1 MNLLPGF
8 TGGRWLCFVTKTKK
22 FSMKTRGFVRRHC
35 IGTLFFS
42 SLIGFFVAP
51 VSALSDLIVQNL
63 AVNPASGLPGAA
75 ITVTFRI
82 YNQGAGTA
90 NASTTRIR
98 YSEDSS
104 LATSDPLLSEF
115 ATTSIAAGS
124 YVDVTKALNI
134 PTSGATA
141 GSRYIGVTLDVN
153 STANQSNESNDQ
165 GLTGFTVT
173 SPPTYSDLIV
183 QNLAVSPTS
192 GLPGA
197 GITVTFRIY
206 NQGAGT
212 ANASTTRIRYS
223 EDSSLTTSDP
233 LLSEFATASMAA
245 GSYIDVSKPL
255 YIPTS
260 GATAGSRY
268 IGATVDVNN
277 VANQSNVSNDQAL
290 TGFTVTFPPSQP
302 DLIPQSLSISP
313 NPITAGNALI
323 VNYMV
328 RKQGVGSAAQT
339 STKVRIVDA
348 SNILV
353 VEQIYTTIALAAG
366 ASTNESRSITIPS
379 GAANGSYTVK
389 VFVDNYTVLS
399 QSDVSNDMVSTGL
412 TINAVVQQ
420 SDLVVQNLA
429 VSPTSG
435 LPGAGITVTFRIY
448 NQGAGTANASTTRIR
463 YSEDSSLTTSDPLL
477 SEFATASMAAGSYID
492 VSKPLY
498 IPTSGATAGSR
509 YIGATVDVNNVA
521 NQSNVSND
529 QALTGFTVTFPP
541 SQPDLI
547 PQSLSISPNPITA
560 GNALIVN
567 YMVRKQGVGSAAQT
581 STKVRIVDASNILVV
596 EQIYTTIALAAGAST
611 NESRSI
617 TIPSGAANGSYTV
630 KVFVDNYTV
639 LSQSDVSNDMVST
652 SLTVNAVV
660 LQPDLIPQSL
670 SVSPNPITAGNALT
684 VNYTVTNQGGG
695 SAAQTS
701 TKVRIVDASNT
712 LLIEQVYTTIALGAG
727 ASINESRSITIPP
740 GAASGSYTVKV
751 FVDNYTALSQ
761 NNTANDMTST
771 SLTVST
777 LVQLTDLIP
786 QSLIISP
793 NPVVAGNVLTV
804 NYTVTN
810 QGSGSAAATYTKVK
824 IKDGAGAQLLA
835 QEYSTIALGAGA
847 STQESHNITIPA
859 SAGAGNYT
867 VWVMVDCGGRESL
880 DQF

>member
-173 SPPTYSDLIV
+173 SPPTYSDLI
-183 QNLAVSPTS
+183 
-192 GLPGA
+192 
-197 GITVTFRIY
+197 
-206 NQGAGT
+206 
-212 ANASTTRIRYS
+212 
-223 EDSSLTTSDP
+223 
-233 LLSEFATASMAA
+233 
-245 GSYIDVSKPL
+245 
-255 YIPTS
+255 
-260 GATAGSRY
+260 
-268 IGATVDVNN
+268 
-277 VANQSNVSNDQAL
+277 
-290 TGFTVTFPPSQP
+290 
-302 DLIPQSLSISP
+302 
-313 NPITAGNALI
+313 
-323 VNYMV
+323 
-328 RKQGVGSAAQT
+328 
-339 STKVRIVDA
+339 
-348 SNILV
+348 
-353 VEQIYTTIALAAG
+353 
-366 ASTNESRSITIPS
+366 
-379 GAANGSYTVK
+379 
-389 VFVDNYTVLS
+389 
-399 QSDVSNDMVSTGL
+399 
-412 TINAVVQQ
+412 
-420 SDLVVQNLA
+420 VQNLA